1 MEWMINGGWGFEI
14 ASGGSAATAPA
25 AFSSGQWSVADKNT
39 DGAITI
45 TVSAIP
51 YNGSSALT
59 ALQYRIN
66 GGSWVTMSGT
76 STGARDV
83 TGLANSVQVT
93 VELRAVNAVG
103 NGLDSDDKTVIPR
116 LAEMNLYR
124 AACTTPPSLGREVI
138 LTALIAGLKT
148 DSVWTKLDWLLM
160 MAAEDEQAGRVNLRT
175 PSKVASR
182 VNSMTFTT
190 DRGFTGNGSNMY
202 LDFGEVPNA
211 GANVFALNSAHIGI
225 WVNGGPTANNRAM
238 GQASSSLLFLT
249 TRGSSGTET
258 GQINDA
264 LNETYHTFGASPG
277 TSSGHRCLT
286 RTGASVKRGTFNGT
300 AAAGGTTASTSVLA
314 SNITVGR
321 SSSVYDDKRYA
332 AAHSGGGLTDA
343 DMLAIYNRLNTAMT
357 AIGANV

>member
-160 MAAEDEQAGRVNLRT
+160 MAAETEQAGRVNLRT

-190 DRGFTGNGSNMY
+190 DRGFTGNASNMH

-211 GANVFALNSAHIGI
+211 GGNVFALNSAHIGVWI
-225 WVNGGPTANNRAM
+225 NGGSTTAQRSM
-238 GQASSSLLFLT
+238 GQTSSSTLFIH
-249 TRGSSGTET
+249 TRGTSGTQT
-258 GQINDA
+258 AQINDA
-264 LNETYHTFGASPG
+264 TNETYSTLSSPASV
-277 TSSGHRCLT
+277 SGHRIAT
-286 RTGASVKRGTFNGT
+286 RTGASTKRGAMNGT
-300 AAAGGTTASTSVLA
+300 AAAGGTTTSTS
-314 SNITVGR
+314 ITAANLCVGR
-321 SSSVYDDKRYA
+321 SSSIYDDKRYA